1 MQTPRDKFLYWVAL
15 LLVGYNAFTYG
26 RWFLLELLV
35 RTGTW
40 PSEWLAFDAY
50 GYVASLSLAQE
61 VVFFLAV
68 AFIAVAFYFLL
79 RKARGALYAYTGY
92 FIASLTDWLM
102 LVGNPFLG
110 GELNGYFGMTINL
123 IAISTLFWMN
133 ALGVL
138 RPRRRRG

>member
-1 MQTPRDKFLYWVAL
+1 MQIPRDRLLYWVAV

-26 RWFLLELLV
+26 RWALLELLV

-40 PSEWLAFDAY
+40 PSEWLSFDAY

-61 VVFFLAV
+61 VVFFVAV
-68 AFIAVAFYFLL
+68 ALIALAFYFLL
-79 RKARGALYAYTGY
+79 HRTRWALYAYTGY
-92 FIASLTDWLM
+92 FLASLTDWLM

-110 GELNGYFGMTINL
+110 GELNGYFGITVNL
-123 IAISTLFWMN
+123 TAISTLFWMN

-138 RPRRRRG
+138 RAPRVAG

>member
-26 RWFLLELLV
+26 RWALLELLV

-40 PSEWLAFDAY
+40 PSDWLSFDAY

-61 VVFFLAV
+61 VVFFVAV
-68 AFIAVAFYFLL
+68 AFIAAAFYYLL
-79 RKARGALYAYTGY
+79 RKARWALYAYSGY
-92 FIASLTDWLM
+92 FLASLTDWLM

-110 GELNGYFGMTINL
+110 GELNGYFGMTVNL
-123 IAISTLFWMN
+123 IAISTLFWIN
-133 ALGVL
+133 ALGLL
-138 RPRRRRG
+138 RPMRMRG